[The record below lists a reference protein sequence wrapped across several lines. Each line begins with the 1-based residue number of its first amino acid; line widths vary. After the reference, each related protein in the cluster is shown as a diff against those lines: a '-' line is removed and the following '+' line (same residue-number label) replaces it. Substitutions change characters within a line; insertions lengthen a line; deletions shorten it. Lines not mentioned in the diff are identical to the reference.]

1 MSCTRPIPAWRP
13 VFRAQPVLAKGLH
26 QAVIEDIDRRL
37 SFSPTGGEP
46 ISVPCGKCPGC
57 ARSRAAMW
65 TTRLYHERLMHER
78 AVFLTLTYDDLH
90 LPDGPPSLS

>member
-13 VFRAQPVLAKGLH
+13 VFRAQPVLAKGVH
-26 QAVIEDIDRRL
+26 QAVVEDIDRRL

-65 TTRLYHERLMHER
+65 TTRLYHERLMHTQIS
-78 AVFLTLTYDDLH
+78 L
-90 LPDGPPSLS
+90 DGRIKGFFIVHMIIS